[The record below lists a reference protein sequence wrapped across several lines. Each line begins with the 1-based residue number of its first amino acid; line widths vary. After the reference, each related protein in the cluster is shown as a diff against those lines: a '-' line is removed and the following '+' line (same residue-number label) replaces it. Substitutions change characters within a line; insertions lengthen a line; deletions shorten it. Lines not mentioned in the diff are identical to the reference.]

1 MYQNN
6 HNIIRAQKM
15 RLKSDLKKVKLLLIG
30 SSNEDIRKSIRFCHS
45 TVTIRSSRNH

>member
-6 HNIIRAQKM
+6 HNIIRAQKT

-30 SSNEDIRKSIRFCHS
+30 SSNEDIKSIRFCHS